1 MDVNLHVSEEGDYIE
16 IVIDPQPN
24 PVNYKGEYHYRSGST
39 KQELRGTA
47 LDKFIL
53 EKYGKRWDSV
63 VIPNV
68 RVADLKQESI
78 DFFIDRGI
86 SSKRLDSK
94 CKTESTTKLLENL
107 KLTED
112 GKLKRAAILLFHP
125 DPEKYV
131 TGAYIKIGFFKS
143 VADLIFQDEIHGNLF
158 EQVEKALE
166 LILTK
171 YTKAIVSYEGI
182 HRVET
187 YEYPEEAI
195 REALLNAV
203 SHKIYMS
210 CTPIQIKVYPDKIR
224 IWNDG
229 KLPENWTIDNLS
241 AEHSS
246 KPYNPDIA
254 NAFFKSGYVE
264 SWGRGIS
271 KIEENCINAG
281 LPKPLIENKGSDF
294 TVIFKKDIYN
304 EIDLKAKGLN
314 ERQVKAVLYVKEKGR
329 ITNREYIN
337 INNHI
342 SDRTA
347 LRDLDYL
354 VSIEI
359 LKRIGNNK
367 ASYYE
372 FIK

>member
-1 MDVNLHVSEEGDYIE
+1 MLF
-16 IVIDPQPN
+16 
-24 PVNYKGEYHYRSGST
+24 RS
-39 KQELRGTA
+39 
-47 LDKFIL
+47 
-53 EKYGKRWDSV
+53 
-63 VIPNV
+63 
-68 RVADLKQESI
+68 
-78 DFFIDRGI
+78 
-86 SSKRLDSK
+86 
-94 CKTESTTKLLENL
+94 
-107 KLTED
+107 
-112 GKLKRAAILLFHP
+112 
-125 DPEKYV
+125 
-131 TGAYIKIGFFKS
+131 
-143 VADLIFQDEIHGNLF
+143 
-158 EQVEKALE
+158 
-166 LILTK
+166 
-171 YTKAIVSYEGI
+171 
-182 HRVET
+182 
-187 YEYPEEAI
+187 
-195 REALLNAV
+195 
-203 SHKIYMS
+203 
-210 CTPIQIKVYPDKIR
+210 
-224 IWNDG
+224 
-229 KLPENWTIDNLS
+229 
-241 AEHSS
+241 EHSS

-304 EIDLKAKGLN
+304 ETDLKAKGLN

-359 LKRIGNNK
+359 LKRIGDNK